1 MCATERQVVYKSH
14 AGAVYWDEDTQC
26 VELEI
31 LSEISS
37 EDYRDFLERALLLL
51 GEKGAH
57 KLLGD
62 ATKMA
67 GRFGIGDMLWAETDW
82 WPRCLK
88 VGLTAFAMAVPKALD
103 LHLSVDK
110 FAEKFD
116 PESSGYIRKF
126 FTDID
131 EAREWLRQQ

>member
-1 MCATERQVVYKSH
+1 MSATERKVMYKSH
-14 AGAVYWDEDTQC
+14 AGVIYWDEDAQC
-26 VELEI
+26 VGLEM
-31 LSEISS
+31 LSGISS
-37 EDYRDFLERALLLL
+37 EEYRDFLERALLLL

-57 KLLGD
+57 KLLVD

-67 GRFGIGDMLWAETDW
+67 ERFGIGDMLWTETDW

-126 FTDID
+126 FTDIN

>member
-1 MCATERQVVYKSH
+1 MSPTGRVVVYKSH

-31 LSEISS
+31 LSEIGS
-37 EDYRDFLERALLLL
+37 EDYRDFLERSLLLL
-51 GEKGAH
+51 EEKGAR

-62 ATKMA
+62 ATKMV
-67 GRFGIGDMLWAETDW
+67 GRFGVADMVWAETDW

-88 VGLTAFAMAVPKALD
+88 AGLNAFAMAVPKALD
-103 LHLSVDK
+103 LHLSVDR
-110 FAEKFD
+110 FAERFD
-116 PESSGYIRKF
+116 PESTGYVRKF